1 MHKVLLAE
9 LAPAVDDSLRA
20 HGFATM
26 VVGDC
31 GAALTL
37 ARTDIFDLLVLDVG
51 IGGTDAFDVLDELR
65 RSDSGLPVILTGRNR
80 VADAVAGLEAGADD
94 YVAKPFDIDELAARI
109 RARLRHARAEPAVL
123 EGGGVALDL
132 RTQRAAVGGREVEL
146 TPRESALAA
155 ELLRN
160 VGRPLTRAQLLLRVW
175 GYRHDPTSNIVDVY
189 VGYLRKKL
197 RPASIAAVRGIGY
210 RLEAAGL

>member
-9 LAPAVDDSLRA
+9 VAPVVDGSLRA
-20 HGFATM
+20 HGFATT
-26 VVGDC
+26 VVGDG

-37 ARTDIFDLLVLDVG
+37 ARSDVFDLLILDVD
-51 IGGTDAFDVLDELR
+51 IHGTDAFEVLDEVR
-65 RSDSGLPVILTGRNR
+65 RSDPGLPVILTGGNR
-80 VADAVAGLEAGADD
+80 VADLVAGFEAGADD
-94 YVAKPFDIDELAARI
+94 YVAKPFDVAELAARI
-109 RARLRHARAEPAVL
+109 RARLRQGRAEVTVL

-132 RTQRAAVGGREVEL
+132 RTHCAAVAGREVEL

-197 RPASIAAVRGIGY
+197 RPVSIAAVRGIGY
-210 RLEAAGL
+210 RLEAVAG